1 MNQGF
6 NSRIEKAL
14 HIRRSQ
20 SLTRSLLPTL
30 NGNTAELTRNN
41 QRLINFSSNDYL
53 GLAND
58 SELIQAWHKGL
69 DIYGCGSGASP
80 LVTGFTPAHQ
90 NFERAL
96 CEWLGFERAILFS
109 SGFSANQALLFT
121 LLEKS
126 DVVYQDKLNHAS
138 LMEAGM
144 LSPAAMRR
152 FRHNDTDHLASLLK
166 DPMSETANKL
176 VVTEG
181 VFSMDGDKAPLQSIS
196 NLIGETAWLAVDD
209 AHGIGVLGDE
219 GKGSCDIHQVKPN
232 ILIVTFGKAF
242 GLSGSAILCDS
253 DVGDYLTQFA
263 RHHVYSTAIP
273 PAQAY
278 ALSHALHM
286 IQTQHWR
293 REKLFHLKSILND
306 QLSGFEQVIETQTPI
321 NPIIIGGCDQALS
334 AAQKLEQLG
343 LGVTAIRAPTV
354 PANMSRLRITL
365 TASHTDNQ
373 VKQLTN
379 GLQKILGE

>member
-96 CEWLGFERAILFS
+96 CEWLAFERAILFS

-293 REKLFHLKSILND
+293 REKLFNLKSILND